1 MVGEYMSTYG
11 FVGHLKLEE
20 VADKVLGENWEAE
33 DDVDQIQLICDHI
46 EKGKYS
52 VYFQEGIRHEHDI
65 ILREVDNHEELKTAN
80 SSLAIAIAINQSN
93 LKELERNE
101 LFINFIYANSPS
113 LYNMAMD
120 FIDGN
125 PDEKTDNGL
134 TAEDVKEYY
143 LNTGN
148 PDYNEEPFAS
158 EYSDLDWIEYANEN
172 DLKR

>member
-33 DDVDQIQLICDHI
+33 DDVNQIQLICDHI

-65 ILREVDNHEELKTAN
+65 IVREVDNFKELKWAN
-80 SSLAIAIAINQSN
+80 TSLAIALSINESN
-93 LKELERNE
+93 LKKMDWQDQ
-101 LFINFIYANSPS
+101 FIDYIYATRPKV
-113 LYNMAMD
+113 YNEACE
-120 FIDGN
+120 FIDKN
-125 PDEKTDNGL
+125 DELTENGL
-134 TAEDVKEYY
+134 DVEAVKEYY
-143 LNTGN
+143 LNSGF
-148 PDYNEEPFAS
+148 PKYNEEPFAS
-158 EYSDLDWIEYANEN
+158 EYSDSDWIDYANEN